1 MAKLWGMVEQR
12 LKLSFKCLCMYVYT
26 PAFGVYEID
35 PRLSTC
41 KNGVV
46 VCILL
51 TTHYRKH

>member
-12 LKLSFKCLCMYVYT
+12 LKLSFKCLCMYVYM

-51 TTHYRKH
+51 KTHYRKH